1 MFIRCGTLFW
11 PILAAL
17 LPFGTAQAQTVPDA
31 EQQRLLEADTRSLLH
46 ALNLNGT
53 FYGTTGL
60 ADMQDKDERTA
71 PAHIEIITA
80 HQLEVFGIR
89 SLYEALQLIPG
100 LSAGLDMDDV
110 VGTGIHGN
118 WAMEGKCLFMLDG
131 KQLNE
136 NDFGTYAVGN
146 RIPMANVERIEVL
159 LGPGTALFGGYA
171 ELGVVNIVTRSAEQG
186 QGSKVHYQGGLADG
200 AHTSSTASISGAQR
214 LNGQQDISY
223 LVSRAQGNRSNA
235 TYRLP
240 DGMPVTLADSTG
252 FTANTFQLTYRWRNL
267 KASTT
272 YMEEQFHVAGQ
283 HYLVQMRDV
292 MFALE
297 QRTDLC
303 PKLQLAWLA
312 SLADQAPWY
321 YLNTDAPEQLASNTT
336 DQRISAQAMLIYNPW
351 ESLSLRLG
359 GQGYNQT
366 TTYQWQGAE
375 GANTFNG
382 NPSIGFHSIAW
393 LTEAAWHS
401 RLGDLMAGYRQEQHA
416 LAGQFAAPRFAF
428 TRVAGRF
435 HGKLLWTEGYRIP
448 ALMNL
453 AYGPGGMRIQTE
465 HATTAEAELGFRFGK
480 AMRLTANAYRTAIT
494 NPIVYS
500 TGGPELDNYTNRP
513 FSGTEGLDG
522 RLQLEAR
529 HMSLLAGAGAYRVM
543 EGTDLPEVQIDL
555 PGTTTFRALP
565 GLRAFAALAVEAKP
579 WLSLRGRG
587 QWQSDRWSMQT
598 TGGNTPQ
605 LVQWPATTLLNA
617 GITLRPGPKRRLAI
631 DLGCD
636 NLLDAPNVLLDPQ
649 SNLLMPF
656 GRNGRQWTF
665 GLTYKF
671 VQ

>member
-1 MFIRCGTLFW
+1 MFIRSGIFFW
-11 PILAAL
+11 AAL
-17 LPFGTAQAQTVPDA
+17 AVLLPRGAANAQAVPDA

-46 ALNLNGT
+46 AMSGKGT
-53 FYGTTGL
+53 FYATTSL
-60 ADMQDKDERTA
+60 ADMQDRDERTA

-80 HQLEVFGIR
+80 HQLEAFGVR

-110 VGTGIHGN
+110 TGTGIHGN

-146 RIPMANVERIEVL
+146 RVPMANVERIEVL

-186 QGSKVHYQGGLADG
+186 QGSKVHYQGGLSNG

-214 LNGQQDISY
+214 LSGQQDISY

-235 TYRLP
+235 SYPLP
-240 DGMPVTLADSTG
+240 DGMPVNLADSTG
-252 FTANTFQLTYRWRNL
+252 FTANTFQLAYRWRNL

-297 QRTDLC
+297 QRTDLGR
-303 PKLQLAWLA
+303 KLQLAWLA
-312 SLADQAPWY
+312 SIADQAPWY

-336 DQRISAQAMLIYNPW
+336 DQRISAQAMFIYKPW
-351 ESLSLRLG
+351 ECLSLRLG

-375 GANTFNG
+375 DSQDFNG
-382 NPSIGFHSIAW
+382 KPSISFHSLAWIA
-393 LTEAAWHS
+393 EAAWHN
-401 RLGDLMAGYRQEQHA
+401 RLGDLMAGYRQEEHA
-416 LAGQFAAPRFAF
+416 LAGRFAAPRFAF
-428 TRVAGRF
+428 TRVIGRF

-453 AYGPGGMRIQTE
+453 AYGPGDMRMQAE
-465 HATTAEAELGFRFGK
+465 HAATAEAELGFRFGK
-480 AMRLTANAYRTAIT
+480 AIRLTANAYRTAIT

-513 FSGTEGLDG
+513 FSGTEGMDG

-529 HMSLLAGAGAYRVM
+529 HISLLAGAGAYRVLQ
-543 EGTDLPEVQIDL
+543 GTDLPEAQINL
-555 PGTTTFRALP
+555 PGATTFRALP

-579 WLSLRGRG
+579 WLSLRGRA
-587 QWQSDRWSMQT
+587 QWQSTRWSLQH
-598 TGGNTPQ
+598 TGAPDPG
-605 LVQWPATTLLNA
+605 LVEWPAAALLNT
-617 GITLRPGPKRRLAI
+617 GITLRPGQKRRLVI

-636 NLLDAPNVLLDPQ
+636 NLLDTPNVLLDPQ

-656 GRNGRQWTF
+656 RRNGRQWTL